1 MPSRFTRDHTRIT
14 RVSTPPPPPLTS
26 NRDMDNEAQ
35 KSFLKIAQVID
46 LIIYYLFI
54 SLFSNNS
61 IFNF

>member
-1 MPSRFTRDHTRIT
+1 MPSRFTRDRTRIT
-14 RVSTPPPPPLTS
+14 RVSTPPSPLTS

-54 SLFSNNS
+54 SLSLFK
-61 IFNF
+61 